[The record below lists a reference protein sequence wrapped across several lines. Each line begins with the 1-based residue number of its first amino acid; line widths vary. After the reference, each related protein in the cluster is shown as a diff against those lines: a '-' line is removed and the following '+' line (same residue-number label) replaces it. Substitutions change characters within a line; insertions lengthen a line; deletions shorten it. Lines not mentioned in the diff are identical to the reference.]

1 MTTQAISVPRP
12 DAGPDAGPGRG
23 GFGGLV
29 RAEWT
34 KFRSVRG
41 WVIGMILAA
50 LLTIFLGVFAAANA
64 SIGCQ
69 INGGPP
75 KSGKACLPYIPHG
88 PGGEIVT
95 DSFYFARQPLAGNG
109 TITVRVI
116 SLSGKHVNLGSGGPV
131 QVGSGDLVPGLA
143 EWAKAGIIVKQST
156 RQGSAY
162 AAMMV
167 TDGHGVQMQYNFTGD
182 TAGMPG
188 AVSAANPRWLRL
200 TRSGDT
206 ITGYD
211 SADGTRWTQVGTVRL
226 TGLPSTV
233 QVGMFATSPGYT
245 VTQDSFGGSGSTGG
259 PAQATGVFDHVSLSG
274 GAPGSTWTGTAVGGG
289 GAVGGGP
296 GPGPVPGGGPA
307 PFTRSGGTFTLTGS
321 GDIAP
326 VTPGPNSPLP
336 TVTIGQSLTGAFL
349 GLIAIVMVAAM
360 FFSTEYRRGL
370 IRITL
375 AATPRRG
382 AVLAAKAVV
391 IGAVAFVTGLVAAVV
406 SIGIGVPK
414 EENHG
419 QVLLTAPL
427 LTEARVIVGTAA
439 MLAVA
444 AVFAV
449 ALGAILRRSAAAI
462 TIAVVTVVMP
472 FLLTALNVVPAGAG
486 DWLLRLTPAAGLAIE
501 QSIPRYAQVTT
512 VTSPVQGYYP
522 LSPGL
527 PCCACGRRRPLP
539 SRWSC
544 CGGGTHERRHGDAA
558 GGDDDHGG
566 SAGGEPAPRA
576 ARRVDQAAHGVWAC
590 LAAPRDRGAD
600 HRGQRRGCRGHS
612 LPAEP
617 DLPGRHDQ
625 AQPDRDP
632 VRPGRGRDPGGAG
645 VL

>member
-12 DAGPDAGPGRG
+12 DADAPAGPGRG

-29 RAEWT
+29 RAEWI

-50 LLTIFLGVFAAANA
+50 LLTIFLGVFGAANA

-69 INGGPP
+69 INGGPV
-75 KSGKACLPYIPHG
+75 KTGKACVPYIPHG
-88 PGGEIVT
+88 PGGQIVT
-95 DSFYFARQPLAGNG
+95 DSFYFARQPLTGNG
-109 TITVRVI
+109 TITAEVT
-116 SLSGKHVNLGSGGPV
+116 SLTGEHANLSAGPPQAGHGSM
-131 QVGSGDLVPGLA
+131 VPGLVN
-143 EWAKAGIIVKQST
+143 WAKAGIIIKQST

-167 TDGHGVQMQYNFTGD
+167 TGGHGVRMQYNFTGD

-188 AVSAANPRWLRL
+188 AVSAAHPRWLRL
-200 TRSGDT
+200 TRSGGT

-211 SADGTRWTQVGTVRL
+211 SADGTRWTRVGTVQL

-233 QVGMFATSPGYT
+233 QAGMFATSPGYT
-245 VTQDSFGGSGSTGG
+245 VTQNSFGGASNSGG
-259 PAQATGVFDHVSLSG
+259 PAQATGTFDHVSLTG
-274 GAPGSTWTGTAVGGG
+274 GAPGSTWTGTAIGGG
-289 GAVGGGP
+289 GPAGGGP
-296 GPGPVPGGGPA
+296 GPGGGGGSV
-307 PFTRSGGTFTLTGS
+307 PFTRNGGSYTLTGS

-326 VTPGPNSPLP
+326 VTPGENGPLP

-349 GLIAIVMVAAM
+349 GLIAIVVVAAM

-370 IRITL
+370 IRTTL

-391 IGAVAFVTGLVAAVV
+391 IGAVAFVTGLVAAVI
-406 SIGIGVPK
+406 SIAVGVPK

-427 LTEARVIVGTAA
+427 LTEVRVIVGTAA

-472 FLLTALNVVPAGAG
+472 FLLAALNVVPVGIG

-522 LSPGL
+522 LSPYAGFAVL
-527 PCCACGRRRPLP
+527 CLWAAAALALALVMLRRR
-539 SRWSC
+539 
-544 CGGGTHERRHGDAA
+544 DA
-558 GGDDDHGG
+558 
-566 SAGGEPAPRA
+566 
-576 ARRVDQAAHGVWAC
+576 
-590 LAAPRDRGAD
+590 
-600 HRGQRRGCRGHS
+600 
-612 LPAEP
+612 
-617 DLPGRHDQ
+617 
-625 AQPDRDP
+625 
-632 VRPGRGRDPGGAG
+632 
-645 VL
+645 

>member
-12 DAGPDAGPGRG
+12 EAGSGDGPRGRG
-23 GFGGLV
+23 FGSVL
-29 RAEWT
+29 RAEWI

-50 LLTIFLGVFAAANA
+50 LLTIFLGAFAAANA
-64 SIGCQ
+64 NIGCQ

-95 DSFYFARQPLAGNG
+95 DSFYFVRQPLTGTG
-109 TITVRVI
+109 TITAEVT
-116 SLSGKHVNLGSGGPV
+116 SLTGEHANLSSGPA
-131 QVGSGDLVPGLA
+131 QVGSSMVPGLA
-143 EWAKAGIIVKQST
+143 EWAKAGIIIKQST
-156 RQGSAY
+156 HQGSAY

-167 TDGHGVQMQYNFTGD
+167 TGSHGVRMQHNFTGD

-188 AVSAANPRWLRL
+188 AISAAHPRWLRL

-211 SADGTRWTQVGTVRL
+211 SANGTHWTQVDTVQL

-233 QVGMFATSPGYT
+233 QAGMFATSPGYT
-245 VTQDSFGGSGSTGG
+245 VTQNSFGGTSNNGG
-259 PAQATGVFDHVSLSG
+259 PAQATGVFDHVSLAG
-274 GAPGSTWTGTAVGGG
+274 RAPGSTWTGTAIGGG
-289 GAVGGGP
+289 GPAEGGP
-296 GPGPVPGGGPA
+296 GPGGGGSV
-307 PFTRSGGTFTLTGS
+307 PFTRNGGSYTLTGS

-336 TVTIGQSLTGAFL
+336 TVTIGQSLAGAFL
-349 GLIAIVMVAAM
+349 GLIAIVVVAAM

-370 IRITL
+370 IRTTL

-391 IGAVAFVTGLVAAVV
+391 IGAVALVTGLVAAVI
-406 SIGIGVPK
+406 SIGVGVPK
-414 EENHG
+414 EENSG

-427 LTEARVIVGTAA
+427 LTEVRVIVGTAA

-472 FLLTALNVVPAGAG
+472 FLLTALNVVPAGVG
-486 DWLLRLTPAAGLAIE
+486 DWLLRLTPAAALAIE
-501 QSIPRYAQVTT
+501 QSIPRYSQVTA
-512 VTSPVQGYYP
+512 VTSPVRGYYP
-522 LSPGL
+522 LSPYAGFAVL
-527 PCCACGRRRPLP
+527 CLWAAAALALALVMLRRR
-539 SRWSC
+539 
-544 CGGGTHERRHGDAA
+544 DA
-558 GGDDDHGG
+558 
-566 SAGGEPAPRA
+566 
-576 ARRVDQAAHGVWAC
+576 
-590 LAAPRDRGAD
+590 
-600 HRGQRRGCRGHS
+600 
-612 LPAEP
+612 
-617 DLPGRHDQ
+617 
-625 AQPDRDP
+625 
-632 VRPGRGRDPGGAG
+632 
-645 VL
+645 

>member
-29 RAEWT
+29 RAEWI

-69 INGGPP
+69 LNGGPP

-95 DSFYFARQPLAGNG
+95 DSFSFARQPLTGNG
-109 TITVRVI
+109 TITAEVT
-116 SLSGKHVNLGSGGPV
+116 SLTGKHANLSSGPV
-131 QVGSGDLVPGLA
+131 QVGNGNMVPGLA

-156 RQGSAY
+156 HQGSAY

-167 TDGHGVQMQYNFTGD
+167 TDGHGVRMQYNFTGD

-188 AVSAANPRWLRL
+188 AVSAAHPRWLRL

-211 SADGTRWTQVGTVRL
+211 SADGTHWTQVAVVQL

-233 QVGMFATSPGYT
+233 QAGMFATSPGYT
-245 VTQDSFGGSGSTGG
+245 VTQNSFGGASNNGG
-259 PAQATGVFDHVSLSG
+259 PAQATGVFDHVSLAG
-274 GAPGSTWTGTAVGGG
+274 GAPGSTWTGTAIGGG
-289 GAVGGGP
+289 GPAGGGP
-296 GPGPVPGGGPA
+296 GQGGGGSV
-307 PFTRSGGTFTLTGS
+307 PFARNGGRYTLTGS

-336 TVTIGQSLTGAFL
+336 TVTIGQSLAGAFL
-349 GLIAIVMVAAM
+349 GLIAIVVVAAM

-370 IRITL
+370 IRTTL

-406 SIGIGVPK
+406 SVGVGVPK
-414 EENHG
+414 EESSG

-427 LTEARVIVGTAA
+427 LTEVRVIVGTAA

-472 FLLTALNVVPAGAG
+472 FLLAALNVVPAGVG

-512 VTSPVQGYYP
+512 ITSPVQGYYP
-522 LSPGL
+522 LSPYAGFAVL
-527 PCCACGRRRPLP
+527 CLWAAAALALALVMLRRR
-539 SRWSC
+539 
-544 CGGGTHERRHGDAA
+544 DA
-558 GGDDDHGG
+558 
-566 SAGGEPAPRA
+566 
-576 ARRVDQAAHGVWAC
+576 
-590 LAAPRDRGAD
+590 
-600 HRGQRRGCRGHS
+600 
-612 LPAEP
+612 
-617 DLPGRHDQ
+617 
-625 AQPDRDP
+625 
-632 VRPGRGRDPGGAG
+632 
-645 VL
+645 